1 MEIRCKNV
9 ILRDMVAADIEDEIR
24 WHTVETEWGLWDTP
38 WEDCFS
44 AFDPDAYREK
54 ARKKLQEPKDGFR
67 WELQV
72 VSSDGTH
79 VGSVNTYWIDDNYE
93 WVARKNLQPGQ
104 HVFYAVGC
112 AIKEPSY
119 WGRGLGTETL
129 IAYVRYHLN
138 LGHTDICTQTWSGNV
153 RMVKCAEKLG
163 FTVCD
168 REIAFRTV
176 RGEKVDGLTFRLNV
190 DQFRKRYA

>member
-24 WHTVETEWGLWDTP
+24 WHTVETEWGLWDAP

-138 LGHTDICTQTWSGNV
+138 LGHTDI
-153 RMVKCAEKLG
+153 
-163 FTVCD
+163 
-168 REIAFRTV
+168 
-176 RGEKVDGLTFRLNV
+176 
-190 DQFRKRYA
+190 